1 MKSFI
6 FFSFVLFYV
15 SLGFLIEKAGYKMI
29 LGYIP
34 IINIYYLSKALKT
47 HIIIVIIF
55 ILGMIFLP
63 IRNLIMTITYI
74 FLPFI
79 IAYYYSINLPI
90 AIFTVFIPFIGY
102 PIMALRGFYHDS
114 IH

>member
-47 HIIIVIIF
+47 HIIIIILL
-55 ILGMIFLP
+55 ILGIIFLP
-63 IRNLIMTITYI
+63 FRNLIMTITYI

-79 IAYYYSINLPI
+79 IGYYYSQNVFVS
-90 AIFTVFIPFIGY
+90 AFTIFFPFFGY
-102 PIMALRGFYHDS
+102 PYMALRGFYNDGLC
-114 IH
+114 

>member
-6 FFSFVLFYV
+6 FFTFVLFYV

-29 LGYIP
+29 F
-34 IINIYYLSKALKT
+34 
-47 HIIIVIIF
+47 IIIL